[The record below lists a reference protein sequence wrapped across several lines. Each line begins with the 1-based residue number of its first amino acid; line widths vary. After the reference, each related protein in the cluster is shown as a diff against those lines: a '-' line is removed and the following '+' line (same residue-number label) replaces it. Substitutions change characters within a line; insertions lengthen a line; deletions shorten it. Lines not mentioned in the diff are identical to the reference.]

1 MSSRVPP
8 SEVLSYLH
16 RNLLS
21 TISKIERDS
30 SFEQEDVSDSLVEA
44 QSTLNRELRLVVKHL
59 YGHKTSAYTNFW
71 GGEYGVFQKA
81 QMLSKQFGGGRAV
94 LIALAEQVG
103 ELIKTAQA
111 REAQFKD
118 QETIEKKVFTHNGFK
133 VVAYNLSEAVMEAM
147 LEPLD
152 VVTHLFKKRGVEVV
166 LHEALEKVVL
176 RSDPEHEIDGGW
188 GTANAFYQS
197 IDKTVF
203 LNDIIL
209 DATCEIEG
217 IKGIVYGFVHE
228 IGHWLHF
235 DFLTKDAYDY
245 WNKSWA
251 GVIPEGMDYLTYE
264 QAVENDYLKE
274 LGVPTNYGRRDPFED
289 FAETFSFFILNPSKL
304 SDRACERMKETLRMS
319 MRGGRL
325 FMRVAHL
332 PHHLRF

>member
-1 MSSRVPP
+1 M
-8 SEVLSYLH
+8 
-16 RNLLS
+16 
-21 TISKIERDS
+21 
-30 SFEQEDVSDSLVEA
+30 
-44 QSTLNRELRLVVKHL
+44 
-59 YGHKTSAYTNFW
+59 
-71 GGEYGVFQKA
+71 
-81 QMLSKQFGGGRAV
+81 
-94 LIALAEQVG
+94 
-103 ELIKTAQA
+103 
-111 REAQFKD
+111 
-118 QETIEKKVFTHNGFK
+118 FTHNGFK